1 MDTYIVR
8 IYRNNGSKSGD
19 KVAGLVEEVGSYQ
32 KRSFQTMS
40 GLVDTLRHLLERNAP
55 HHANT
60 HERYP
65 EKAWVNTK

>member
-8 IYRNNGSKSGD
+8 IYRNSSKSSD
-19 KVAGLVEEVGSYQ
+19 EVAGQVEEVGSD
-32 KRSFQTMS
+32 KRRSFQTMS
-40 GLVDTLRHLLERNAP
+40 GLVDTLRHLLGRNAP
-55 HHANT
+55 HHANM